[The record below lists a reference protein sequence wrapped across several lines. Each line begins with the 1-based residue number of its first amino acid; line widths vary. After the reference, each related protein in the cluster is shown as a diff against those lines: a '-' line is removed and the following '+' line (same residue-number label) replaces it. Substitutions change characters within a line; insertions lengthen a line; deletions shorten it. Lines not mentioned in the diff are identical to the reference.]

1 MNSVVLDDGRPVLVS
16 NEHDRIGRGPWARL
30 LATAVVPDEASARA
44 ERGRILARSG
54 HVHTVTVA
62 PGRISA
68 RVIGSGAAEYDVT
81 LAADAIPARTWAGVS
96 GSPRARPLI
105 EGAVEGNEQSM
116 HLQHEMLVDWGEPL
130 VPPARAIRRTC
141 TCPDADFSGTCK
153 HLVALAYVVADAI
166 DRDPSLLL
174 RWRGCAPAPAGPPA
188 AMPAPVPA
196 PTAAATADRWQVGTL
211 PVLGPA
217 RALPVGAVLKRLG
230 RSGIRIDDDELVDVL
245 RPAYAAF
252 TASAPRSCTSP

>member
-1 MNSVVLDDGRPVLVS
+1 MNRVVLEDGRPMFVS

-44 ERGRILARSG
+44 ERGRTLARSG

-68 RVIGSGAAEYDVT
+68 RVIGSDDAEYDVT
-81 LAADAIPARTWAGVS
+81 LAADTIPARTWAAVS
-96 GSPRARPLI
+96 GSPRGRPLI
-105 EGAVEGNEQSM
+105 DSAIAGNEQSM

-153 HLVALAYVVADAI
+153 HVVALTYVIAASI
-166 DRDPSLLL
+166 DREPSLLL
-174 RWRGCAPAPAGPPA
+174 RWRGCAPAPSGS
-188 AMPAPVPA
+188 PA
-196 PTAAATADRWQVGTL
+196 PTPAPTPSSVAATADRWQVGTL

-230 RSGIRIDDDELVDVL
+230 PSGVRADNDELVDVL

-252 TASAPRSCTSP
+252 TTSARHHRP